1 MLRGEIWWAE
11 LSDPK
16 GSAPGYRRPV
26 IIMQS
31 DDFNRSRI
39 NTIIAVVITSNVK
52 LASAPGN
59 VLLPRK
65 VTQLPRESAA
75 NISQVITIDKTFLTR
90 RIAILPTRFI
100 QRVEEG
106 LRLVLSL

>member
-11 LSDPK
+11 LPEPK

-39 NTIIAVVITSNVK
+39 NTVIVVVITSNVK
-52 LASAPGN
+52 LANAPGN
-59 VLLPRK
+59 VLLPK
-65 VTQLPRESAA
+65 KLTSLPRESVA
-75 NISQVITIDKTFLTR
+75 NMSQVITIDKTFLTK